1 MELLFLQSNGIL
13 LIAVLKIYNGGFYM
27 LRLFKP
33 RNLLFLLFLTG
44 IIFYNACIA
53 AGQESGNGTQSSG
66 RVLFISS
73 YSYAWDTVQ
82 LQIEGIKKGIAPG
95 VTIDYEF
102 MDTKRFSTGSDME
115 EFYKG
120 FKYRMSKLE
129 PYDVV
134 ILGDDAALNFAI
146 KHQKEFFD
154 KVPLVYEG
162 VNDEE
167 LAEKSLEDPY
177 ITGVIEKLSIKE
189 NINFACKLLPSTKNI
204 ILVSDSSVTGEAVR
218 RSFYKYKDQYPGLDF
233 SDINTSQLGSLELK
247 NKFASV
253 KEDSVLI
260 FVVMTEDAD
269 GRKYKNTE
277 AIKFICSNAKVPVF
291 KMVEGGL
298 GDGIIGGNVVSME
311 MSGEIAAQIAMKIIN
326 GTPPEKFNTI
336 IESPN
341 IFCIDENVMREAGL
355 DLSLIP
361 NNAKVINHKKTFW
374 EEYKR
379 VLKPGITIMS
389 VVIFFTLFAVWNG
402 RKYKRLA
409 GELALAKDSMENA
422 YYHDI
427 LTGINNRT
435 CFKKDMAELEKSKL
449 PFALMMIDVDNFK
462 YINDTYGHSAGDEAL
477 CQIAARLSGVSDVNF
492 TPYRFAGDEFIVIAR
507 GTENSLY
514 EEEAERCISIFHEGF
529 DLSGIKHTIHGSIG
543 IAVYPQDTEDFNS
556 LVVYA
561 DCAMYEVKNNSKNS
575 YKFYKDTCNTKQG
588 SS

>member
-1 MELLFLQSNGIL
+1 MSS
-13 LIAVLKIYNGGFYM
+13 
-27 LRLFKP
+27 LFKS
-33 RNLLFLLFLTG
+33 RNLLFLLVLMG
-44 IIFYNACIA
+44 SMFYNACIA
-53 AGQESGNGTQSSG
+53 AGQETGRDAHSDG

-82 LQIEGIKKGIAPG
+82 FQIEGIKKGIAPG

-102 MDTKRFSTGSDME
+102 MDTKRFSSNNDIE
-115 EFYKG
+115 QFYKG

-134 ILGDDAALNFAI
+134 ILGDDVALNFAI
-146 KHQKEFFD
+146 KYQKELFD
-154 KVPLVYEG
+154 KIPLVYEG
-162 VNDEE
+162 VNDAE
-167 LAEKSLEDPY
+167 LAEKAAKDPY
-177 ITGVIEKLSIKE
+177 ITGVLEKLSVKE
-189 NINFACKLLPSTKNI
+189 NIDFACKLLPSTKNI
-204 ILVSDSSVTGEAVR
+204 ILVSDNSVTGEAVR
-218 RSFYKYKDQYPGLDF
+218 KSFYKYKDQYPGLDF
-233 SDINTSQLGSLELK
+233 SDINTSEFSSLELK
-247 NKFASV
+247 NEFASV
-253 KEDSVLI
+253 KENEILI
-260 FVVMTEDAD
+260 FVVMTEDAS

-277 AIKFICSNAKVPVF
+277 AIKFICSNTKAPVF

-326 GTPPEKFNTI
+326 GTPPETFNTV

-341 IFCIDENVMREAGL
+341 IFCIDENIMRDAGL

-361 NNAKVINHKKTFW
+361 DNAKVINHKKTFW
-374 EEYKR
+374 EEYQK
-379 VLKPGITIMS
+379 VLKPGIIVMS
-389 VVIFFTLFAVWNG
+389 VFILFSLLALWNG

-409 GELALAKDSMENA
+409 GELAAAKDRLENA

-435 CFKKDMAELEKSKL
+435 GFKRDIAVLEKSKI
-449 PFALMMIDVDNFK
+449 PFALMMIDIDNFK

-477 CQIAARLSGVSDVNF
+477 RQIATRLSEVSDVNF

-507 GTENSLY
+507 GTESSLY
-514 EEEAERCISIFHEGF
+514 KEEAERCISIFREDF

-543 IAVYPQDTEDFNS
+543 IAIYPQDTEDFNS

-575 YKFYKDTCNTKQG
+575 YKFYKDTCNAKAG
-588 SS
+588 SA

>member
-1 MELLFLQSNGIL
+1 M
-13 LIAVLKIYNGGFYM
+13 
-27 LRLFKP
+27 
-33 RNLLFLLFLTG
+33 LFLTG
-44 IIFYNACIA
+44 SLFYNTCIA
-53 AGQESGNGTQSSG
+53 AGEETGNSVHSNG

-82 LQIEGIKKGIAPG
+82 FQIEGIKKGISTG

-102 MDTKRFSTGSDME
+102 MDTKRFSSNNDME

-120 FKYRMSKLE
+120 FKYRMSRLE

-146 KHQKEFFD
+146 KYQKELFD
-154 KVPLVYEG
+154 KIPLVYEG

-167 LAEKSLEDPY
+167 LAEEAVKDPY
-177 ITGVIEKLSIKE
+177 ITGVLEKLSISE
-189 NINFACKLLPSTKNI
+189 NINFARRLLPDAKDI
-204 ILVSDSSVTGEAVR
+204 ILISDSSVTGEAVR
-218 RSFYKYKDQYPGLDF
+218 KSFYKYKGQYPGLDF
-233 SDINTSQLGSLELK
+233 SDINTSEFSSSELK

-253 KEDSVLI
+253 KENSILI
-260 FVVMTEDAD
+260 FVVMTEDAS

-277 AIKFICSNAKVPVF
+277 AIKFICSNTKVPVF

-298 GDGIIGGNVVSME
+298 GDGILGGNVVSME

-326 GTPPEKFNTI
+326 GTPSKTFNTV

-341 IFCIDENVMREAGL
+341 IFCIDENVMRDAGL

-361 NNAKVINHKKTFW
+361 RNAKVINHKKTFW
-374 EEYKR
+374 EKYQK
-379 VLKPGITIMS
+379 VLKPGITVMS
-389 VVIFFTLFAVWNG
+389 GVILFSLFALWNS

-409 GELALAKDSMENA
+409 GELAAAKDKLENA

-435 CFKKDMAELEKSKL
+435 KFKKDMAGLEKSKV
-449 PFALMMIDVDNFK
+449 PFALMMIDIDNFK
-462 YINDTYGHSAGDEAL
+462 YINDTYGHSVGDEAL
-477 CQIAARLSGVSDVNF
+477 RQIARRLSDVSDANF

-507 GTENSLY
+507 GTANSRY
-514 EEEAERCISIFHEGF
+514 IEEAERCISIFREDF

-543 IAVYPQDTEDFNS
+543 IAGYPQDTEDFNS

-575 YKFYKDTCNTKQG
+575 YKFYKDTCNAKTG
-588 SS
+588 SA

>member
-1 MELLFLQSNGIL
+1 MF
-13 LIAVLKIYNGGFYM
+13 K
-27 LRLFKP
+27 LFKS
-33 RNLLFLLFLTG
+33 RNLLFLLVLTG
-44 IIFYNACIA
+44 SLLYNVCIA
-53 AGQESGNGTQSSG
+53 SGQENGNGVQDAG

-82 LQIEGIKKGIAPG
+82 FQIEGIKKGIAPG

-102 MDTKRFSTGSDME
+102 MDTKRFSSNSDIE

-120 FKYRMSKLE
+120 FKYRMSRLE

-146 KHQKEFFD
+146 KYQKEFFD
-154 KVPLVYEG
+154 KIPLVYEG

-167 LAEKSLEDPY
+167 LAEKSVKDPY
-177 ITGVIEKLSIKE
+177 ITGVLEKLSISE
-189 NINFACKLLPSTKNI
+189 NIDFAQKLMPDARSI

-218 RSFYKYKDQYPGLDF
+218 KSFYKYKDQYPGMDF
-233 SDINTSQLGSLELK
+233 SDINTSEFSSLELK
-247 NKFASV
+247 SKFASV
-253 KEDSVLI
+253 KENAILI
-260 FVVMTEDAD
+260 FVVMTEDAS

-277 AIKFICSNAKVPVF
+277 AIKFICSNTKVPVF

-298 GDGIIGGNVVSME
+298 GDGILGGNVVSME

-326 GTPPEKFNTI
+326 GTSPETFNTV

-341 IFCIDENVMREAGL
+341 IFCIDENAMRDAGL

-361 NNAKVINHKKTFW
+361 DNAKVINHKKTFW
-374 EEYKR
+374 EQYQK
-379 VLKPGITIMS
+379 VLKPSIT
-389 VVIFFTLFAVWNG
+389 VISGFILFSLFAFWNG
-402 RKYKRLA
+402 RKYKKMA
-409 GELALAKDSMENA
+409 GELAAAKDKLENA

-435 CFKKDMAELEKSKL
+435 KFKKDMAELEISKE
-449 PFALMMIDVDNFK
+449 PFAVMMIDIDNFK

-477 CQIAARLSGVSDVNF
+477 RQIATRLSGVSDTSF
-492 TPYRFAGDEFIVIAR
+492 TPYRFAGDEFTVIAR
-507 GTENSLY
+507 ETGNLLY
-514 EEEAERCISIFHEGF
+514 EEQAERCISIFREDF
-529 DLSGIKHTIHGSIG
+529 DLSGIIHTIHGSIG
-543 IAVYPQDTEDFNS
+543 IARYPQDTEDFNS

-575 YKFYKDTCNTKQG
+575 YKFYKDISNAKVG
-588 SS
+588 RS